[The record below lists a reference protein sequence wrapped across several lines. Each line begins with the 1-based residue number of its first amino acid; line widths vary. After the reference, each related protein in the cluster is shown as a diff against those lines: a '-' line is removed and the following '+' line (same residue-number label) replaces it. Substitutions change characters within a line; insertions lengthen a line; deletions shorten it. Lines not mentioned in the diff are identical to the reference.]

1 MKSYLVLIAAILFA
15 GAPFLSPEFGG
26 IPPEIYPVPQD
37 KPPVQPA
44 GWAFAIWAVI
54 YLGLILHGLY
64 GVWKCKE
71 DVAWEHGRFA
81 LLISL
86 GVGIFWLPVALVSPI
101 WATLMIW
108 VMLIG
113 ALVSLYE
120 TCEAQP
126 SCVAVW
132 PVGLY
137 AGWLTAASF
146 VSIGLLLGGYGIMG
160 ETNAAIVALVL
171 ASVFAWI
178 NQHKL
183 RHWTYGFAVV
193 WGLCGIAVANFG
205 SQTMVL
211 AVAAL
216 AAVSL
221 VLKVLFQLFQDIVLT
236 ELD

>member
-1 MKSYLVLIAAILFA
+1 MKSYLVLIVAILFA

-26 IPPEIYPVPQD
+26 IPPEIYPVSQD

-44 GWAFAIWAVI
+44 GWAFAIWGVI
-54 YLGLILHGLY
+54 YLGLIVHGLY

-160 ETNAAIVALVL
+160 ETNAAIVALAL
-171 ASVFAWI
+171 ASVFAI
-178 NQHKL
+178 YNIFKL
-183 RHWTYGFAVV
+183 KIWTYGFAVT
-193 WGLCGIAVANFG
+193 WGFSGIVAANAG
-205 SQTMVL
+205 EQMLVVALSS
-211 AVAAL
+211 VAAL
-216 AAVSL
+216 L
-221 VLKVLFQLFQDIVLT
+221 VAIVTLYQFRQT
-236 ELD
+236 